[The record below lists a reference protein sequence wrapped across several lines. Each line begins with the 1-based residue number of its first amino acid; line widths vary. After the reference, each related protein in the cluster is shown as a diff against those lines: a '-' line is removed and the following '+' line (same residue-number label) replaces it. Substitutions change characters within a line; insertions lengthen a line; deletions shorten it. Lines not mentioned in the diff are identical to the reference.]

1 VDTSVRIVSGRRLG
15 RLALAAVPV
24 VFLAVFF
31 LYPFG
36 AIVLR
41 GLRPDGRWELGAFG
55 DVLSDRSLWGVAWF
69 TLWQATLSTALT
81 VALAL
86 PTAYCFAHY
95 RFAGKR
101 LLWAALI
108 VPFVLPTV
116 VVGSAFLGLLG
127 PRSPVGID
135 LSATVWAILLAH
147 VFFNFAVVVR
157 TVGGL
162 WSHLDPELE
171 DAARLL
177 GASRWQAF
185 RRTTWPLLQPAVAAA
200 SSIVFLFTFTSFGVV
215 LLLGGP
221 SHRTLEVEIYT
232 QTARLLNLDTAAVL
246 AIVQLV
252 AVVGVLVVYGRL
264 QERRALAQS
273 LRPADETAV
282 ALRGWRQ
289 RLFLGTNLVI
299 IAALLGAPLVV
310 LALRSLSTPEGWGLG
325 FYDALDSSRRGS
337 TLFVAPVE
345 AIRNSLLFATA
356 STVIALVIGGMAAAV
371 IAGSGS
377 FGRSTRWID
386 VALMIPLGTSA
397 ATVGFGFLIALD
409 EPPLDLRG
417 SLLLVPIAH
426 ALVAIPLV
434 VRVLVPTLR
443 SIDPTLRAA
452 AALLGAGPFRVW
464 REVDLPIVA
473 RAVLV
478 AAGFAFAVSLGEF
491 GATIFLARADWPT
504 VPIAIYRFL
513 GQPGPLNFGQAMAL
527 STILMVLTVGVM
539 VLVERFRVG
548 RVGEF

>member
-1 VDTSVRIVSGRRLG
+1 M
-15 RLALAAVPV
+15 AVVPIA
-24 VFLAVFF
+24 FLAVFF

-36 AIVLR
+36 TIVLR
-41 GLRPDGRWELGAFG
+41 GLRPDGGWELGAFA

-69 TLWQATLSTALT
+69 TLWQATVSTLLT

-86 PTAYCFAHY
+86 PTAYCFARY

-101 LLWAALI
+101 LVWAALI

-127 PRSPVGID
+127 PRSPLGLD
-135 LSATVWAILLAH
+135 LSASVWAILLAH

-162 WSHLDPELE
+162 WSHLDPQLE
-171 DAARLL
+171 EAARLL

-200 SSIVFLFTFTSFGVV
+200 ASIVFLFTFTSFGVV

-246 AIVQLV
+246 ALVQLL

-264 QERRALAQS
+264 QERRAVAQS
-273 LRPADETAV
+273 LRPADETALAV
-282 ALRGWRQ
+282 KGWPQ
-289 RLFLGTNLVI
+289 RLFLGANLALV
-299 IAALLGAPLVV
+299 ALLLGAPLVV
-310 LALRSLSTPEGWGLG
+310 LALRSFSTPDGWGLG
-325 FYDALDSSRRGS
+325 FYDALDASRRGS

-345 AIRNSLLFATA
+345 AIRNSLVFATA
-356 STVIALVIGGMAAAV
+356 STVIALVVGGIAATL
-371 IAGSGS
+371 IAGSTS
-377 FGRSTRWID
+377 LGRSARWID

-417 SLLLVPIAH
+417 SLVLVPIAH

-434 VRVLVPTLR
+434 VRTMVPTLR
-443 SIDPTLRAA
+443 SIDPALRDAA
-452 AALLGAGPFRVW
+452 SLLGAGPARVW

-527 STILMVLTVGVM
+527 STILMALTVLVM